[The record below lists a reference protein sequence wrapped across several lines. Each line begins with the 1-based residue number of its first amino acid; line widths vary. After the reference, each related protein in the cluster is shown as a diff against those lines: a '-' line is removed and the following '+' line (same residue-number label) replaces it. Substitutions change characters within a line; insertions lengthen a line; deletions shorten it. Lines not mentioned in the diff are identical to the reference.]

1 MVTLWG
7 LNPSLRAKATDK
19 IKIVTVAP
27 GVTWTSILDCQC
39 SGAIQSGTP
48 AIAMTES
55 QGDTRGCHAIHNMQ
69 FWWRYRYSILINQ
82 KKKKKNLTRT
92 QLYREWLMTG
102 FHYYMSKSS
111 GDGMHRTNFESE
123 TNELLKTQS
132 AVSPFMTLC
141 TPVLTCAHMTP
152 LVEKEF
158 GLLISAHFTSISV
171 DSSWLYCKESGNQL
185 QESWG
190 GVLNWEV
197 GDGMRV
203 GASGSQ
209 QGKEQP
215 SLAKHYKPYH
225 CSPSVRKIYSISSAL
240 GITRDQ
246 VK

>member
-1 MVTLWG
+1 MNINTG
-7 LNPSLRAKATDK
+7 LSMLRRNPIWDSSYCNDG
-19 IKIVTVAP
+19 VP
-27 GVTWTSILDCQC
+27 GWYTGLSRHSQYAVLMEVQILHPN
-39 SGAIQSGTP
+39 QS
-48 AIAMTES
+48 E
-55 QGDTRGCHAIHNMQ
+55 
-69 FWWRYRYSILINQ
+69 
-82 KKKKKNLTRT
+82 KKKNLTRT

-141 TPVLTCAHMTP
+141 TPVLTCAHVTP

-215 SLAKHYKPYH
+215 SLAKHYKLYH
-225 CSPSVRKIYSISSAL
+225 CSPSVRKIYSIPSAL